1 MRISQPMART
11 GWGRLPH
18 IKMMFRLDQK
28 YLPTYPIKMLAHK
41 LNKSIIPRI
50 TKHFARELCIVP
62 GRSLRTTR
70 LSRPSPVQSHMAWA
84 YHAP

>member
-1 MRISQPMART
+1 MKFCLMMTHTKRR
-11 GWGRLPH
+11 RLPH

-50 TKHFARELCIVP
+50 TKHFARDLCIVP